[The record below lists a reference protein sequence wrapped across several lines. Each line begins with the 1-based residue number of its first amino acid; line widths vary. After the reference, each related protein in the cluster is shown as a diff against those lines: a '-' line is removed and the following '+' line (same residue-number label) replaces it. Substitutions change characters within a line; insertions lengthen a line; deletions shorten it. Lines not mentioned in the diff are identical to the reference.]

1 MRLQIKCKHYS
12 SRGEQMELM
21 VNMEDLFAMLDELKP
36 SVLASYLCQRMKP
49 QVCQSALLVNI
60 MEEPVAEPVEAT
72 EKGGAL

>member
-1 MRLQIKCKHYS
+1 MKLHIKCKHYS

-49 QVCQSALLVNI
+49 QVKWTVPLTDVF
-60 MEEPVAEPVEAT
+60 EEQDKEE
-72 EKGGAL
+72 GGEL